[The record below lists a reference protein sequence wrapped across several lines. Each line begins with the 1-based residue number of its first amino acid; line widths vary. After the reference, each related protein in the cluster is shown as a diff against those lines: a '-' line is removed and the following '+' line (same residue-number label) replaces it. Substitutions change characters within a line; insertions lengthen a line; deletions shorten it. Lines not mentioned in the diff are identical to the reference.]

1 MAAEQEGRPA
11 ESRRVKQPNSKNC
24 FACGLDNPH
33 GLALSFYELGP
44 DRLESRYSVP
54 DRFEGYPGIVHGG
67 VIASMLD
74 EIVSRTA
81 MIGQHD
87 EFMMT
92 ARLEIKYRQP
102 VPTHVELQLLGFLTR
117 RKGRTATARGE
128 VRLPDGTLGA
138 EAEATLVRMP
148 GGPHDRDLLVS
159 LGWRVRP
166 DITGPAEEGA

>member
-1 MAAEQEGRPA
+1 MSTEQESQPTL
-11 ESRRVKQPNSKNC
+11 SKRVKQPNSNHC

-67 VIASMLD
+67 IIASMLD

-102 VPTHVELQLLGFLTR
+102 VPTHVELQLLGFLAR
-117 RKGRTATARGE
+117 RKGRTAFARGE

-138 EAEATLVRMP
+138 EAEATLIRMP
-148 GGPHDRDLLVS
+148 GGPHAPDLLKS

-166 DITGPAEEGA
+166 DEEDAAEEEA

>member
-1 MAAEQEGRPA
+1 MMPTEQAGHPA
-11 ESRRVKQPNSKNC
+11 HPERVKQPNSKNC
-24 FACGLDNPH
+24 FACGLENPH

-44 DRLESRYSVP
+44 DRLESRFNVP
-54 DRFEGYPGIVHGG
+54 DRFEGYPGVVHGG
-67 VIASMLD
+67 IIASMLD

-81 MIGQHD
+81 MIGQHE

-102 VPTHVELQLLGFLTR
+102 VPTQVELQLLGFLTR
-117 RKGRTATARGE
+117 RKGRTAIARGE

-148 GGPHDRDLLVS
+148 GAPHNPELLKS
-159 LGWRVRP
+159 LGWQVRP
-166 DITGPAEEGA
+166 DRTDPTEST